1 MYIKHVLDRLVVGV
15 DLLRANKR
23 TVADGRADVAQL

>member
-1 MYIKHVLDRLVVGV
+1 MYIKHVLDKLVVGV
-15 DLLRANKR
+15 DVLHANTR